1 METLETIFGTVVVVL
16 AAAAVIGALCF
27 VILREAY
34 LIRDLIRRHRRPGPA
49 YDSTGRWWRERSA
62 VQAPEA
68 PEVRPLGPD
77 DDRARWWRQQAAG
90 GWR

>member
-1 METLETIFGTVVVVL
+1 MDLSQLFAWVVTIL

-49 YDSTGRWWRERSA
+49 YDPTGRWWRERSA
-62 VQAPEA
+62 V
-68 PEVRPLGPD
+68 EVPT
-77 DDRARWWRQQAAG
+77 DDRPGPTDDRP
-90 GWR
+90 GWLRFLPEGRR